1 MARKRLDIPTQR
13 FDARELA
20 KAARQMDEHVR
31 DQPTVPPGPS
41 VPPHP
46 DHADH
51 PDHAGHPESQMRLA
65 TARED
70 SDPWLE
76 RVPVVVASEE
86 DMAWFSLEVGAQAV
100 LSLIDGVASV
110 RAILTRAPLA
120 REEALAFL
128 RELEDHQ
135 VVAIE

>member
-31 DQPTVPPGPS
+31 DQPTIPPGPS
-41 VPPHP
+41 VPPP
-46 DHADH
+46 ADQ
-51 PDHAGHPESQMRLA
+51 AEHPESQMRLA

-100 LSLIDGVASV
+100 LSLIDG
-110 RAILTRAPLA
+110 
-120 REEALAFL
+120 
-128 RELEDHQ
+128 
-135 VVAIE
+135 